1 MSLVVML
8 ERKDMCG
15 LGSIMGWS
23 DMHFGW
29 CVFSVNVEMADMKQ
43 LRHSSK
49 HINAPQ
55 SGNGQVMK
63 LKFAYGI

>member
-8 ERKDMCG
+8 ERKDICR
-15 LGSIMGWS
+15 LGSKMGRS
-23 DMHFGW
+23 NMHFGW

-49 HINAPQ
+49 HTNAPQ

>member
-8 ERKDMCG
+8 EGKDMCG
-15 LGSIMGWS
+15 LGSKMGRS
-23 DMHFGW
+23 DI

-49 HINAPQ
+49 HTNAPQ